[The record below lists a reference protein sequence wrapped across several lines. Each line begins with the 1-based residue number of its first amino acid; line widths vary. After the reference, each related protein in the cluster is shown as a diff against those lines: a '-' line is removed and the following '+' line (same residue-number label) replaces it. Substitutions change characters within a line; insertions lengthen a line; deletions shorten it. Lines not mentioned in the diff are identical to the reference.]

1 MPELFWDW
9 DSHYEISNIKPP
21 ELLMG
26 VRKDL
31 LQGDIYI
38 EWFRWIVEQFI
49 EREYLHKA
57 PSFPFVFESIH
68 KEISVLVG
76 MQISDEQKIFLSK
89 HISRLVI
96 DRVSIY
102 HNKKSTRKAISLET
116 KLSLLDIYGK
126 KPRCWLTG
134 YQFTDEAIFNFTE
147 PKSEHLALKLPVYVD
162 RLRPIGLNERDI
174 SIEVDHLHPFSQGGA
189 DDIGNYR
196 LACGWANK
204 IKSDSTTGYSAAQK
218 HISMGSYSSNGLYY
232 WVLRLIGLRRK
243 CEHPGCNKT
252 IEHNELRVRSS
263 LGKSKLI
270 NPLNMQVV
278 CEDHDDLDDRYILA
292 SKFKEFVL

>member
-1 MPELFWDW
+1 
-9 DSHYEISNIKPP
+9 
-21 ELLMG
+21 MG

-49 EREYLHKA
+49 DKEYLYNI
-57 PSFPFVFESIH
+57 PSFPFVFERIY
-68 KEISVLVG
+68 KEIGSLVG
-76 MQISDEQKIFLSK
+76 MQVSSEEIISLSK
-89 HISRLVI
+89 QVATLVI
-96 DRVSIY
+96 DRVSVY
-102 HNKKSTRKAISLET
+102 HSRSLTRKTISIDT
-116 KLSLLDIYGK
+116 KMALLDIYGN

-147 PKSEHLALKLPVYVD
+147 PKCEQLPLNLPIYVD
-162 RLRPIGLNERDI
+162 RLKPIGLNKRDI
-174 SIEVDHLHPFSQGGA
+174 TIEIDHLHPFSRGGS

-196 LACGWANK
+196 LICGWANK
-204 IKSDSTTGYSAAQK
+204 IKSNSTTGYSIAQK
-218 HISMGSYSSNGLYY
+218 NIYMGSCSSNGLYY

-252 IEHNELRVRSS
+252 IENCELRVRSS

-270 NPLNMQVV
+270 TPLNMQVV
-278 CEDHDDLDDRYILA
+278 CEEHDDLDDRFVLA
-292 SKFKEFVL
+292 SEFNESVI